1 MFVGI
6 VGSQNAHNI
15 VSVSNDGRLC
25 LWNMSMLSTPQKT
38 VDLKFKSAGQQS
50 MQPLAQQQQG
60 ISALNPTCMTFPD
73 EDANNFFVG
82 VEDGNFYSAQI
93 HAR

>member
-1 MFVGI
+1 MIGI

-25 LWNMSMLSTPQKT
+25 LWNLSMLSTPQKT
-38 VDLKFKSAGQQS
+38 VDLKCKPTLQQS
-50 MQPLAQQQQG
+50 QTIGQQQQG
-60 ISALNPTCMTFPD
+60 PPPLNPTCMTFPD

-93 HAR
+93 HGR